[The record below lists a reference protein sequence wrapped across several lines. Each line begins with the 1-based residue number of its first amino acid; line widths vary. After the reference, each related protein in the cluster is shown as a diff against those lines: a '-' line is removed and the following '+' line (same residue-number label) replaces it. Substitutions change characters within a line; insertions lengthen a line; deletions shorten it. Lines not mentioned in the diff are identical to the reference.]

1 MILCNFCVFILDNER
16 VSEYE
21 LKLMDIDQE
30 HLSIPETDYDATIVM
45 SSAEFQRICRDL
57 MVISESGI
65 KIIYINRRL
74 LDIYLY

>member
-1 MILCNFCVFILDNER
+1 MTWLLIELHQRLLTFAYLLDNER

-30 HLSIPETDYDATIVM
+30 HLSIPETDYEATIVM

-65 KIIYINRRL
+65 KKYII
-74 LDIYLY
+74 

>member
-1 MILCNFCVFILDNER
+1 
-16 VSEYE
+16 
-21 LKLMDIDQE
+21 MDIDQE

-65 KIIYINRRL
+65 KYYIYIY
-74 LDIYLY
+74 IYIKDY

>member
-1 MILCNFCVFILDNER
+1 MTITCDFAYFILDNER

-45 SSAEFQRICRDL
+45 TSTEFQRICRDL
-57 MVISESGI
+57 MVISESGTKKTCVCI
-65 KIIYINRRL
+65 CR
-74 LDIYLY
+74 

>member
-1 MILCNFCVFILDNER
+1 
-16 VSEYE
+16 
-21 LKLMDIDQE
+21 MDIDQE